1 MFSPSLKKNAE
12 NAPTPTVTT
21 RGRRRQRPASSEN
34 TAQQPKAKRSRIA
47 LNEQTFVQPDAN
59 ANVDN
64 FEVKAARPQMKESK
78 QDGIENTP
86 PTIRKE
92 LSVRSKKA
100 KGGDRVGKGDGSLVL
115 TSNSGFVVSKLP
127 ALPERLRA
135 DATSRQHG
143 SVDAATGFALSLTQ
157 THAVVW
163 PYTSL
168 SQTPADSF
176 VFTLPYPSKHATD
189 PLPIGSLVSSSVS
202 SSETG
207 LVIVMP
213 TSGKITYWESITS
226 ATTLDFMRQQRNGVE
241 DTIPGMY
248 SGETVTQIIRAES
261 TTGFVLSFS
270 SGRMA
275 YLSVRDAHGRPQI
288 SVQFLRTSLAPK
300 SGGIFGS
307 IRNVLSQTAVQGD
320 IAAVR
325 SDRSSKQGERT
336 IVAATSKGRL
346 HAWKIHRGG
355 HHDLLTE
362 YDAKEA
368 VIAGIRE
375 RDLRSIAYPA
385 DSFKIHDFTY
395 TPATS
400 DEKYVDMT
408 QLRHT
413 PASDTYQHLLLLTSF
428 SNGDNYRYVLAEVLL
443 PNGASPETPVI
454 VGAIR
459 PITSFSTPPNPHALA
474 KPRLYLPKPAVVA
487 FVVFDRAIVVASI
500 ARQADSPDSQLLEDS
515 HILPANYE
523 DVVDLRQSPVL
534 EVVGSGIE
542 EPHAF
547 GTEEAR
553 STQVKTK
560 NPSVVLLVRGVGTLR
575 VLTTDIDK
583 FPTDKAPEVTAKSKL
598 EQAVFFGIKEDNPL
612 VFDAPRELP
621 FSDEEIGNAALE
633 LSNDILS
640 SNNSHLAAGSVH
652 LESHLKFRARTLEK
666 LMSHLKNI
674 KVSLDRVTRWKL
686 LWNAEKLHAASY
698 VWKKHEEFLNTRSA
712 DSKKDLAAEIVEYI
726 RTEEKHQPDVSRG
739 EIDQLRYWFTHD
751 TDRMNIFLAWAYEV
765 IKYNS
770 KAELDQPSLTRFIC
784 EAMQMNIYAIREA
797 MEFRKR
803 NLPLYGLER
812 EKMENGILAENYEGL
827 PQPWTS
833 DQYITN
839 NLKRLVELA
848 SEWANQNYVSEVAG
862 KTEQMLVQQIRTLLP
877 ALTEVY
883 LTALQELSRSSL
895 ASSNSKTVTLGQS
908 FEETYEKDR
917 HEKVILLAQSE
928 NWEAAVRLAEQH
940 RSLAALAEIM
950 VKETESL
957 RSRLTTGALS
967 PEETQQLED
976 RMKANERQVEDYFAE
991 YGKDFAFPFY
1001 DYLLSLDGIDAVL
1014 EYSGDKIYKTS
1025 FLRTK
1030 PELAKISWINDIIG
1044 EEDIVHAADTL
1055 LDLGLAREQQIWNKK
1070 IELSLGKLA
1079 RMAEASRPSSK
1090 ASFSRQEATIN
1101 VTVAD
1106 AGVDA
1111 IDRELAIIKIQ
1122 DQLYGQ
1128 VRPVVS
1134 VALDEAAELP
1144 MALEAFPI
1152 KIPKKYK
1159 ILTEL
1164 YENGLARLLKH
1175 EALDP
1180 MTLIDLLTMIQ
1191 LQPDL
1196 KEMISDQFFLAI
1208 QVANY
1213 ALVDEEREQAER
1225 LIWRRCYLREDWTK
1239 INNTSH
1245 KDDNDVLEILGST
1258 DLFSTFC
1265 VLYASQQ
1272 SADGKPYRRVMPS
1285 EALGVYTETL
1295 DQRFQKLEKGY
1306 GERYLEAMRW
1316 EDSNLKKHVEKHRL
1330 EQWAQETRRL
1340 AEDTVNQQ
1348 YDQQTAEGAT
1358 QLSPPPSKL
1367 TTANG
1372 HSQNGAH

>member
-1 MFSPSLKKNAE
+1 MFSPSLKNNPE
-12 NAPTPTVTT
+12 HAPTPTVTT

-47 LNEQTFVQPDAN
+47 LNEQTFVTPDAS
-59 ANVDN
+59 VEN
-64 FEVKAARPQMKESK
+64 FEVKATRPQTKEPK
-78 QDGIENTP
+78 QDGIENTPP

-100 KGGDRVGKGDGSLVL
+100 AKGSDRVGKGDG
-115 TSNSGFVVSKLP
+115 
-127 ALPERLRA
+127 
-135 DATSRQHG
+135 SRQHG

-168 SQTPADSF
+168 SHTPSDSF
-176 VFTLPYPSKHATD
+176 VFTLPYPSRYATD

-207 LVIVMP
+207 LVVVMP
-213 TSGKITYWESITS
+213 TSGKVTYWESITS

-288 SVQFLRTSLAPK
+288 SVQLLRTSLAPK

-307 IRNVLSQTAVQGD
+307 IRNVLSQAAVQGD

-325 SDRSSKQGERT
+325 SDRSSRQGERT
-336 IVAATSKGRL
+336 VVAATSKGRL

-368 VIAGIRE
+368 VIASIRE

-385 DSFKIHDFTY
+385 ETFRIHDFTY
-395 TPATS
+395 TPANP
-400 DEKYVDMT
+400 DEKYIDMT
-408 QLRHT
+408 QLHHT
-413 PASDTYQHLLLLTSF
+413 PAYDTYQHLMLLTSF
-428 SNGDNYRYVLAEVLL
+428 SDGDNYRYVLVEVLL
-443 PNGASPETPVI
+443 PNGASPETPIV

-459 PITSFSTPPNPHALA
+459 PISSYSTPPNPHALA
-474 KPRLYLPKPAVVA
+474 KPRLYLPKPAIVA
-487 FVVFDRAIVVASI
+487 FVVFDRAIIVTSI
-500 ARQADSPDSQLLEDS
+500 ARQGDSPDSQLLEDS
-515 HILPANYE
+515 HILPATYE
-523 DVVDLRQSPVL
+523 DVVDLRQDPVL

-547 GTEEAR
+547 GQERTGQDE
-553 STQVKTK
+553 

-575 VLTTDIDK
+575 VLTSDIDK

-598 EQAVFFGIKEDNPL
+598 EQAVFFGVKEDNPL
-612 VFDAPRELP
+612 VFDAQRELP
-621 FSDEEIGNAALE
+621 FSDEEVGDAALE

-640 SNNSHLAAGSVH
+640 SNSPHLTAGSVH
-652 LESHLKFRARTLEK
+652 LESHLRFRARMLEK

-674 KVSLDRVTRWKL
+674 KVSLNRVTRWKL

-712 DSKKDLAAEIVEYI
+712 EAKKDLAAEIVEYI

-803 NLPLYGLER
+803 NLPLYGLEQ

-848 SEWANQNYVSEVAG
+848 SEWANQNYVTEVAG

-895 ASSNSKTVTLGQS
+895 ASSSAKTVTLGQS
-908 FEETYEKDR
+908 FEETYEKR
-917 HEKVILLAQSE
+917 PPREE

-950 VKETESL
+950 IKETESL
-957 RSRLTTGALS
+957 RTRLSTGALS
-967 PEETQQLED
+967 PEETQRLED
-976 RMKANERQVEDYFAE
+976 RMKANEKQVEDYFAA
-991 YGKDFAFPFY
+991 YGQNFAFPFY

-1014 EYSGDKIYKTS
+1014 EYSGDKVYKTS

-1079 RMAEASRPSSK
+1079 RMAEASRPASK
-1090 ASFSRQEATIN
+1090 ASLSRQEASVN

-1111 IDRELAIIKIQ
+1111 IDKELSIIKIQ

-1134 VALDEAAELP
+1134 VALDETAELP
-1144 MALEAFPI
+1144 MALDAFPI
-1152 KIPKKYK
+1152 KVPKKYK
-1159 ILTEL
+1159 ILSEL

-1180 MTLIDLLTMIQ
+1180 MTLIDLLTLIQ

-1225 LIWRRCYLREDWTK
+1225 LIWRRLYLREDWTK

-1265 VLYASQQ
+1265 VLHASQQ
-1272 SADGKPYRRVMPS
+1272 SAEGKPYRRIMPS

-1295 DQRFQKLEKGY
+1295 DRRFQKLDKGY
-1306 GERYLEAMRW
+1306 GDRYLEAMRW

-1330 EQWAQETRRL
+1330 EEWAQETRRL

-1348 YDQQTAEGAT
+1348 YDQQTVEGAS
-1358 QLSPPPSKL
+1358 QLSPTAAKT

>member
-1 MFSPSLKKNAE
+1 MFSPSVKNNPE

-34 TAQQPKAKRSRIA
+34 TAQQPKAKRTRTA

-59 ANVDN
+59 AEN
-64 FEVKAARPQMKESK
+64 FEVKATRPQIKEPK
-78 QDGIENTP
+78 PDGIENTPP

-100 KGGDRVGKGDGSLVL
+100 AKGSDRVGKGDGSVVL

-143 SVDAATGFALSLTQ
+143 SVDAVTGFALSLTQ

-168 SQTPADSF
+168 SHTPADSF
-176 VFTLPYPSKHATD
+176 VFTLPYPSRYATD

-207 LVIVMP
+207 LVVVMP
-213 TSGKITYWESITS
+213 TSGKVTYWESITS

-307 IRNVLSQTAVQGD
+307 IRNVLSQAAVQGD

-325 SDRSSKQGERT
+325 SDRSSRQGERT
-336 IVAATSKGRL
+336 VVAATSKGRL

-368 VIAGIRE
+368 VIASIRE

-385 DSFKIHDFTY
+385 ETFKIHDFTY
-395 TPATS
+395 TPANP
-400 DEKYVDMT
+400 DEKYIDMT
-408 QLRHT
+408 QLHHT
-413 PASDTYQHLLLLTSF
+413 PAYDTYQHLLLLTSF
-428 SNGDNYRYVLAEVLL
+428 SDGDNYRYVLVEVLL
-443 PNGASPETPVI
+443 PNGASPETPIV

-459 PITSFSTPPNPHALA
+459 PISSYSTPPNPHALA

-487 FVVFDRAIVVASI
+487 FVVFDHAIIVTSI
-500 ARQADSPDSQLLEDS
+500 ARQGDSPDSQLLEDS
-515 HILPANYE
+515 HILPATYE
-523 DVVDLRQSPVL
+523 DVVDLRQDPVL

-547 GTEEAR
+547 GSEEAR

-575 VLTTDIDK
+575 VLTSDIDK

-598 EQAVFFGIKEDNPL
+598 EQAVFFGVKEDNPL

-621 FSDEEIGNAALE
+621 FSDEEVGDAALE
-633 LSNDILS
+633 LSHDILS
-640 SNNSHLAAGSVH
+640 SNSPHLTAGSVH
-652 LESHLKFRARTLEK
+652 LESHLRFRARMLEK
-666 LMSHLKNI
+666 LMSHLKTI
-674 KVSLDRVTRWKL
+674 KVSLNRVTRWKL

-712 DSKKDLAAEIVEYI
+712 EAKKDLAAEIVEYI

-770 KAELDQPSLTRFIC
+770 KAELDQPSLTRTFLFTGLSKK
-784 EAMQMNIYAIREA
+784 RWR
-797 MEFRKR
+797 MEFLR
-803 NLPLYGLER
+803 
-812 EKMENGILAENYEGL
+812 ENYEGL

-848 SEWANQNYVSEVAG
+848 SEWANQNYVTEVAG

-895 ASSNSKTVTLGQS
+895 ASSSSKIVTLGQS

-950 VKETESL
+950 IKETESL
-957 RSRLTTGALS
+957 RTRLSTGALS
-967 PEETQQLED
+967 PEETQRLED
-976 RMKANERQVEDYFAE
+976 RMKANEKQVEDYFAA
-991 YGKDFAFPFY
+991 YGQNFAFPFY

-1014 EYSGDKIYKTS
+1014 EYNGDKAYKTS

-1055 LDLGLAREQQIWNKK
+1055 LDLGLSREQQIWNKK

-1079 RMAEASRPSSK
+1079 RMAEASRPASK
-1090 ASFSRQEATIN
+1090 ASFSRQEASVS

-1111 IDRELAIIKIQ
+1111 IDKELSIIKIQ

-1134 VALDEAAELP
+1134 VALDETAELP
-1144 MALEAFPI
+1144 MAVEAFPL
-1152 KIPKKYK
+1152 KVPKKYK
-1159 ILTEL
+1159 ILSEL

-1180 MTLIDLLTMIQ
+1180 MTLIDLLTLIQ

-1225 LIWRRCYLREDWTK
+1225 LIWRRLYLREDWTK

-1272 SADGKPYRRVMPS
+1272 SAEGKPYRRVMPS

-1295 DQRFQKLEKGY
+1295 DRRFQKLDKGY
-1306 GERYLEAMRW
+1306 GDRYLEAMRW

-1330 EQWAQETRRL
+1330 EEWAQETRRL

-1348 YDQQTAEGAT
+1348 YDQQTVEGAS
-1358 QLSPPPSKL
+1358 QLSPPPTK